1 MPPRRSR
8 MQRAARRIT
17 RPSFSGFY
25 GSARRRPARRE
36 VTDPFILL
44 ADCQVTYEG
53 RASSVLPRGHYLLVR
68 KADGS
73 FLVHGAR
80 LTTPLNYQGAGSRLF
95 RTAEGFWCQGK
106 KAEAL
111 R

>member
-1 MPPRRSR
+1 
-8 MQRAARRIT
+8 MQRAPRRVT
-17 RPSFSGFY
+17 PPSSSGPY
-25 GSARRRPARRE
+25 GSARRPRTHRRE

-44 ADCQVTYEG
+44 ADCQVFYEG

-106 KAEAL
+106 
-111 R
+111 